1 VFPRT
6 CAGLAAAAGLA
17 CVSVNALPAA
27 VHGSGARNVVTTM
40 PALDSSVVAG
50 INAARTRR
58 GLAPLHVSVRLRSAA
73 RSHSL
78 DMARHG
84 FFSHDSGNGTPAGDR
99 LTRFYGPAAKI
110 GETLLEWSPDVTAGE
125 AVQAW
130 LSSPEHR
137 AILLDPGFRELGV
150 SAVHATAG
158 AVDFHGGEITLV
170 TADFGARFH

>member
-1 VFPRT
+1 VLPRT
-6 CAGLAAAAGLA
+6 CAALAAAVALAG
-17 CVSVNALPAA
+17 VSVNALPAA
-27 VHGSGARNVVTTM
+27 VHGSGSRNVVTTV
-40 PALDSSVVAG
+40 PTLDSGIVAG

-58 GLAPLHVSVRLRSAA
+58 GLPRLRVSVRLQSAA

-110 GETLLEWSPDVTAGE
+110 GEALLEWSPDVTAGE

-150 SAVHATAG
+150 SAVHATASG
-158 AVDFHGGEITLV
+158 HDFHGSEITLV
-170 TADFGARFH
+170 TGDFGARAH